1 MSIETPR
8 PGAARRTALWPWAA
22 AWALGSVPA
31 ALVLLVVGEA
41 LLNHWTGVPGT
52 SHQGWVLLGIVLLS
66 LLPVL
71 LLLLD
76 NLASSGG
83 SFQAPGGVKISFEA
97 ASTRVAATVTSTTLS
112 ENLGTLGTEAANQ
125 SGMRSILKALRASE
139 RTEVTVVD
147 LRDGNT
153 WWESRFFILVASAA
167 RRRSNQAL
175 AVIATDNEQTH
186 TFVGWADP
194 VRLLELHLAAHPVLN
209 LAFERA
215 EAWYLQWQASM
226 PNEPD
231 VGPGVPPVV
240 PAQPPSSRT
249 APWGPTQLALPPLV
263 EEASD
268 PAFGFELFLQRE
280 LDQLAGSYPDTR
292 NPVTVNRV
300 LELYRAAL
308 VTDSVD
314 VGASLEEWVQLL
326 NGPSRRFFALT
337 SAGVFR
343 ALVPREALLAAL
355 VGTLVRA
362 EASGDPVR

>member
-1 MSIETPR
+1 MSIDP
-8 PGAARRTALWPWAA
+8 ARSTAVRRDALWPWAA
-22 AWALGSVPA
+22 AWAVAAVPV
-31 ALVLLVVGEA
+31 ALVVLLVGEA
-41 LLNHWTGVPGT
+41 LLSDWTGVPGD

-97 ASTRVAATVTSTTLS
+97 ASARVASTVTTTTLS
-112 ENLGTLGTEAANQ
+112 ENLGTVGTEAANQ
-125 SGMRSILKALRASE
+125 SGMRSILRALRASE

-147 LRDGNT
+147 LREGHT

-175 AVIATDNEQTH
+175 AVIATDSEQAH
-186 TFVGWADP
+186 KFIGWADP

-215 EAWYLQWQASM
+215 EASYLQWQVSL
-226 PNEPD
+226 PNAPD
-231 VGPGVPPVV
+231 VPPGVPAPV
-240 PAQPPSSRT
+240 PTTRT
-249 APWGPTQLALPPLV
+249 TPWGPAVLTLPLLV
-263 EEASD
+263 DEESD

-280 LDQLAGSYPDTR
+280 LDNLAVSHPEIR
-292 NPVTVNRV
+292 NTVTVSRV

-326 NGPSRRFFALT
+326 NSPSRRFFALT
-337 SAGVFR
+337 AAGEFR
-343 ALVPREALLAAL
+343 ALVPRDALLAAL

-362 EASGDPVR
+362 QNPGDDSR

>member
-1 MSIETPR
+1 MSIDKVKPVS
-8 PGAARRTALWPWAA
+8 GRRTALWPWAA
-22 AWALGSVPA
+22 AWAVVAVPA
-31 ALVLLVVGEA
+31 TLVVLVVGEA
-41 LLNHWTGVPGT
+41 LLHDWTGMPGD

-76 NLASSGG
+76 SLASSGG

-97 ASTRVAATVTSTTLS
+97 ASARVAATVTTTTLS
-112 ENLGTLGTEAANQ
+112 ENLGTVGTEAANQ
-125 SGMRSILKALRASE
+125 SGMRSILRALRASE

-147 LRDGNT
+147 LREGHT
-153 WWESRFFILVASAA
+153 WWESRFFILLASAA

-175 AVIATDNEQTH
+175 AVIATDSEQTR

-194 VRLLELHLAAHPVLN
+194 VRLLELHLAAHPILN
-209 LAFERA
+209 LAYERA
-215 EAWYLQWQASM
+215 EARYRQWRVSLPGQ
-226 PNEPD
+226 PD
-231 VGPGVPPVV
+231 GPPGAPTPF
-240 PAQPPSSRT
+240 PGMRT
-249 APWGPTQLALPPLV
+249 APWGAPAPQLPLTV
-263 EEASD
+263 DEEPD
-268 PAFGFELFLQRE
+268 PAFGFELFLQNE
-280 LDQLAGSYPDTR
+280 LDQLAVSHPDTR

-314 VGASLEEWVQLL
+314 VSASLEEWVQLL

-343 ALVPREALLAAL
+343 ALVPRDALLAAL
-355 VGTLVRA
+355 VGMLVRA
-362 EASGDPVR
+362 QNPVDAGP